1 MHGDMYD
8 DYEDDGE
15 GNVGLAFGQGFF
27 ARSEVAAQ
35 EDTTEIMSYLMPNYK
50 VTVQAFLVDDFNGAD
65 DLGVEIMPNV
75 QKGISFIRI
84 DRNLWDFIEDVAHCE
99 HEASF
104 FQGLVLGELLVGTAH
119 RMVSDQTGRLPAF

>member
-1 MHGDMYD
+1 MHGDIYDYD
-8 DYEDDGE
+8 DDDE

-27 ARSEVAAQ
+27 SKSAVAQ
-35 EDTTEIMSYLMPNYK
+35 EEETTEVMSYLMPEYK
-50 VTVQAFLVDDFNGAD
+50 ILVQAFLVDDFHGAD
-65 DLGVEIMPNV
+65 DLGVEIIPNA

-104 FQGLVLGELLVGTAH
+104 FQGLVLGQLLVGVAH
-119 RMVSDQTGRLPAF
+119 RMVSDVTGQMPGF

>member
-1 MHGDMYD
+1 MHGDIYD
-8 DYEDDGE
+8 DEDDY

-27 ARSEVAAQ
+27 SKSEVAAH
-35 EDTTEIMSYLMPNYK
+35 EDTTEVMSYLMPHYQ
-50 VTVQAFLVDDFNGAD
+50 VVVQAFLVDDFNGAD
-65 DLGVEIMPNV
+65 DLGVEIIPNV
-75 QKGISFIRI
+75 QKGVSFIRI

-119 RMVSDQTGRLPAF
+119 RMVSDLTGRMPGF